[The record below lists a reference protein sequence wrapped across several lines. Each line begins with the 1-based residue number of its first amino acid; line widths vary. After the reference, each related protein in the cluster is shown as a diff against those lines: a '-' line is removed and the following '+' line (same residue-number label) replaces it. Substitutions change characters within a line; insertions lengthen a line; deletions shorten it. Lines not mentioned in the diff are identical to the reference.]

1 MTTVT
6 DIATPSSLTTP
17 PSPPAPTPAP
27 RTVLRECAIC
37 QSSIYP
43 AEETHPCEKCGLVFH
58 AECWQENYG
67 CASYGCDQVNALAPK
82 IDIPAQQQVELP
94 PPIDAPIEPLPWD
107 FLLLGGSALAM
118 AASMLSF
125 GLPSVLALAGVSWRM
140 YRKRAYHNRILIAA
154 VMLCV
159 IGIAGGIALS
169 RFWFTQIDYSA
180 AAGVGEVVGDAGGAG
195 ASAGASA
202 G

>member
-17 PSPPAPTPAP
+17 PSPPAPTPEP

-43 AEETHPCEKCGLVFH
+43 AEETHPCPKCGLVFH

-82 IDIPAQQQVELP
+82 IDIPAQQVELP

-118 AASMLSF
+118 AASMLSY
-125 GLPSVLALAGVSWRM
+125 GLPSLLALAGVSWRM

-154 VMLCV
+154 VVLCV
-159 IGIAGGIALS
+159 IGIVGGIALS
-169 RFWFTQIDYSA
+169 RFWFTQIDY
-180 AAGVGEVVGDAGGAG
+180 GDAGGVVSDAGGIGADAGG
-195 ASAGASA
+195 ASAG
-202 G
+202 